1 MYPDTQH
8 GFSADWCKNP
18 QTGRYLPFDILLKT
32 NKIIVEVDGM
42 QHFEVVK
49 QWKSCPEE
57 QLQRDTYKAI
67 KALKHGYSM
76 VRICQRSVCSSW
88 DWVAALE
95 AAINDCLSNDKHIV
109 VYVAE
114 DLAQYDGHQVSITE
128 DALQDINIDDLEL
141 LSGMSDTNTNTSNE
155 DADAESKPT

>member
-1 MYPDTQH
+1 
-8 GFSADWCKNP
+8 
-18 QTGRYLPFDILLKT
+18 
-32 NKIIVEVDGM
+32 
-42 QHFEVVK
+42 
-49 QWKSCPEE
+49 
-57 QLQRDTYKAI
+57 
-67 KALKHGYSM
+67 
-76 VRICQRSVCSSW
+76 
-88 DWVAALE
+88 
-95 AAINDCLSNDKHIV
+95 V